1 MERNDLLTL
10 MKTVAH
16 AKRDASVAFN
26 FKGENFSY
34 EQLDSTLRDELRAY
48 AGNYRQFEQNKD
60 LIFGL
65 MEETITEVL
74 PKKVM
79 DQWATFAEFKTVPQG
94 QKAIFKTR
102 ITEASRRRAKNFIG
116 KVGMAGRYEVFK
128 LEGASYEVNAT
139 AIGGAAQISIE
150 EYLDG
155 RIDFADILDFVL
167 EGMTEA
173 IFYEI
178 QKQMKAV
185 AATTLAAKYPH
196 NVDTVAGF
204 TASKFD
210 ALIGIARSYG
220 NATIYCTYE
229 FAAAM
234 VPDNNWIS
242 EQMKNERWGKG
253 YLANYKGC
261 NVIILPQSYTDETNS
276 TKAIDPQ
283 VCYII
288 GGDTKPV
295 KIVFEGGAVMKDFD
309 NRDFSMEVQVY
320 QKVGISVVLTPNLCV
335 YKNTAIS

>member
-16 AKRDASVAFN
+16 ADKKASVAFN
-26 FKGENFSY
+26 FNGDNYSY
-34 EQLDSTLRDELRAY
+34 KELDDTLRDELKSY
-48 AGNYRQFEQNKD
+48 AGNYRMYEQNKNT
-60 LIFGL
+60 IFAL

-79 DQWATFAEFKTVPQG
+79 AQWAGFAEFKTVGQG
-94 QKAIFKTR
+94 QKAYFTQR
-102 ITEASRRRAKNFIG
+102 ITEASRRRAKSFIG

-128 LEGASYEVNAT
+128 LEGTSYEVNAT

-167 EGMTEA
+167 EAMSDS

-185 AATTLAAKYPH
+185 ANNSLAAKYPH
-196 NVDTVAGF
+196 NVATGAGF
-204 TASKFD
+204 VAADFD
-210 ALIGIARSYG
+210 GLIAIAKAYG
-220 NATIYCTYE
+220 PATIYCTDE
-229 FAAAM
+229 FAAKMLPA
-234 VPDNNWIS
+234 DAWASN
-242 EQMKNERWGKG
+242 EMKNERWQRG
-253 YLANYKGC
+253 YFTFYKGC
-261 NVIILPQSYTDETNS
+261 NVVILPQSFTDETNS
-276 TKAIDPQ
+276 TKVIDPK

-288 GGDTKPV
+288 GGESKPV
-295 KIVFEGGAVMKDFD
+295 KVVFEGGAVMKDFD

-320 QKVGISVVLTPNLCV
+320 QKVGTSVVLNPNLCI
-335 YKNTAIS
+335 YKDSSN